1 MRGLFA
7 PAATWRHGPVAVAVA
22 ALLMSLSAA
31 LHAAA
36 LRVDVPS
43 REQRDGQALMLVG
56 HWFAADRPGPRPAVL
71 LLHGCGGPYA
81 SGPSGDAPLSRRM
94 RETAQMLNDEGWH
107 ALVLDSLSSRGQREL
122 CTQAFERRAVRQS
135 NRRLDALGA
144 LAWLAARP
152 DVDAARIALLGWSN
166 GGSTVLAAS
175 NLEHP
180 EVRATSVL
188 PRAALAFYPGCQV
201 ELKRGYRPASPLLL
215 LVGAADD
222 WTPAQPCIELARRA
236 GADVAIE
243 VYAGAFHGFDGT
255 APLRHRRD
263 VPGGVNPGQG
273 VTVGGDAAAR
283 AASRERMLGFL
294 RDRLR

>member
-1 MRGLFA
+1 MRARAARATAVRRVAGVLLAVVFGL
-7 PAATWRHGPVAVAVA
+7 PVT
-22 ALLMSLSAA
+22 

-43 REQRDGQALMLVG
+43 RELREGRALVLVG

-81 SGPSGDAPLSRRM
+81 RAGGLSRRM
-94 RETAQMLNDEGWH
+94 REAAQLLNDEGWH
-107 ALVLDSLSSRGQREL
+107 ALVLDSLTPRGQREL
-122 CTQAFERRAVRQS
+122 CTQAFDRRAVRQS
-135 NRRLDALGA
+135 HRRLDALAA
-144 LAWLAARP
+144 LDWLAGRS
-152 DVDAARIALLGWSN
+152 DVDAGHIAMLGWSN

-175 NLEHP
+175 NLEHAD
-180 EVRATSVL
+180 VRAARGV
-188 PRAALAFYPGCQV
+188 PRAAVAFYPGCRAD
-201 ELKRGYRPASPLLL
+201 LRRGYRPVSPLLL

-255 APLRHRRD
+255 APLRRRHD
-263 VPGGVNPGQG
+263 VPGGVSPGQG
-273 VTVGGDAAAR
+273 VTVGGDAPAR

-294 RDRLR
+294 RERLR